1 LNQHGAEAN
10 HEDQIPSAARAGPR
24 RRRRDCGA
32 RVRAD
37 VRLRRRPL
45 SGCGLRTR
53 DRTACVRHGLPR
65 GARGGRNDARR
76 GRDYAPSRHGEYRDA
91 DDGYHRRDGER
102 EFYRRVYRRGFEVGY
117 RESFDRNQRYR
128 DYRR

>member
-1 LNQHGAEAN
+1 MLFLNTAAATLSPVGLFLQADWVVRGVMIGLILASLWTWAIILSFGFRVGAVKKG
-10 HEDQIPSAARAGPR
+10 IAAFE
-24 RRRRDCGA
+24 
-32 RVRAD
+32 
-37 VRLRRRPL
+37 
-45 SGCGLRTR
+45 T
-53 DRTACVRHGLPR
+53 
-65 GARGGRNDARR
+65 
-76 GRDYAPSRHGEYRDA
+76 EYRDA

>member
-1 LNQHGAEAN
+1 MNIRSRLLPALAL
-10 HEDQIPSAARAGPR
+10 AAGVAIAAPACAQTYGYGGGRNRDAGYAREIERRAYDTGYR
-24 RRRRDCGA
+24 E
-32 RVRAD
+32 
-37 VRLRRRPL
+37 
-45 SGCGLRTR
+45 GLEE
-53 DRTACVRHGLPR
+53 
-65 GARGGRNDARR
+65 GRNDARR
-76 GRDYAPSRHGEYRDA
+76 GRDYAPSRHGEYRNA